1 MKTEN
6 PALTGHIVRTFFYY
20 VLPSI
25 VGLIAITTANL
36 VDGIFVGNAVGAD
49 ALAAITL
56 LLPYITFLIATA
68 LMLAIGGAVTAGKF
82 IGEDDVTSAS
92 AVFSQSL
99 IAVVGLNMLFA
110 LLSFVFEAQLYSLLN
125 VPDSLTGLVGEYF
138 SVIRWVFIIQ
148 LLTMVLY
155 YFVRADGHLSL
166 ATIAL
171 VSGAVINIAL
181 DAWFILYLDMGLAGA
196 AYATAIAQLI
206 QFTILASYFFS
217 PRKTLAFTL
226 RTNDWSILLR
236 SAFNG
241 LSEFVNEVSVGLL
254 FLILNT
260 LLLSRLGVD
269 GIAAFTVVNFF
280 IFVSIMLC
288 YGIADA
294 LHLLVS
300 QNYGAQNI
308 ARIKQFLTIAL
319 ASTFALGLII
329 IAVVLLGQETAIAWF
344 LNENDADVAVIT
356 SHLILIIWPLFL
368 VNGVNIILSCYLTA
382 LHQPKPSALIA
393 LARGLVLPVSLLLV
407 FYYLLPQDT
416 EAFTFLIALPMAE
429 WVAFLLAITL
439 CYRYRPTLA
448 ANTH

>member
-1 MKTEN
+1 MKSEN
-6 PALTGHIVRTFFYY
+6 PALTGRIISTFFYY
-20 VLPSI
+20 VLPSMI
-25 VGLIAITTANL
+25 GLVAITTANL
-36 VDGIFVGNAVGAD
+36 VDGIFVGNTVGAS

-82 IGEDDVTSAS
+82 IGEEDTNSAS
-92 AVFSQSL
+92 SVFSQSL
-99 IAVVGLNMLFA
+99 IAIVGLNILFA
-110 LLSFVFEAQLYSLLN
+110 VLSFVFEAQLYSLLN
-125 VPDSLTGLVGEYF
+125 IPAELTSLVSEYF
-138 SVIRWVFIIQ
+138 SIIRWVFIIQ

-166 ATIAL
+166 ATMAL

-196 AYATAIAQLI
+196 AYATAIAQVI
-206 QFTILASYFFS
+206 QFMILSTYFLS
-217 PRKTLAFTL
+217 PTKTLQFSI
-226 RTNDWSILLR
+226 RTQDWSILVK

-241 LSEFVNEVSVGLL
+241 LSEFVNEISVGLL
-254 FLILNT
+254 FLILNA
-260 LLLSRLGVD
+260 LLVSRLGVE

-280 IFVSIMLC
+280 IFLSIMLC

-300 QNYGAQNI
+300 QNFGAKNLD
-308 ARIKQFLTIAL
+308 RIKQFLSISLGA
-319 ASTFALGLII
+319 TFTLGLII
-329 IAVVLLGQETAIAWF
+329 IAVVLIWQQTAISWF
-344 LNENDADVAVIT
+344 LNENDADVAAIT

-393 LARGLVLPVSLLLV
+393 LARGLILPVSLLLV
-407 FYYLLPQDT
+407 FYYLLPQDS

-429 WVAFLLAITL
+429 WVAFLLAIYL
-439 CYRYRPTLA
+439 CYRHRPSALDKP
-448 ANTH
+448 